1 MDSFLIQT
9 WFFSFSVRNH
19 VSSICSTW
27 GREHF
32 KTFDGDVY
40 QFPGLCEYNLVSDCH
55 ELYQEF
61 SVHLKRTEQDGKPT
75 VSYVLVTVNDLY
87 FHITKTRVVV
97 NSELWVKKRTLRF
110 NNNKRL
116 FLKIH
121 NKSDF
126 FCSSVSLCH
135 TTRGVSKLKKMQFTL
150 SSRPKL
156 ASLLCGTEMTLSW

>member
-110 NNNKRL
+110 NNNNKRL

-126 FCSSVSLCH
+126 FFVLQCHFAILPGGCPSWKKCSLH
-135 TTRGVSKLKKMQFTL
+135 
-150 SSRPKL
+150 
-156 ASLLCGTEMTLSW
+156 